1 MKIKGYSKNDFYDFR
16 SKGYKKR
23 RSKMKIVVRN
33 NYYYHVSLFFRV
45 NPNKCFQAFINHIC
59 L

>member
-16 SKGYKKR
+16 SKGYKKK

-45 NPNKCFQAFINHIC
+45 NPN
-59 L
+59 